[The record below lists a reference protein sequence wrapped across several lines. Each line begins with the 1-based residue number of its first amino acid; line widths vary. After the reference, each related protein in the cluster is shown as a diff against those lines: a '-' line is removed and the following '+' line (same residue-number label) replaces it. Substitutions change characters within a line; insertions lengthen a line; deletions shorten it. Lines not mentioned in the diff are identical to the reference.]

1 MTKST
6 FSLPDFRN
14 LGILLRLILAAQALG
29 LAASLFATDSPAHVP
44 GAFVTYST
52 YLQPPLLFTLGLL
65 YLISPW
71 LQRNPPEQGV
81 VVAVVVAT
89 TSAVF
94 WRIVLILYLAE
105 ESAGSL
111 VRVAMLAM
119 LTTLAVLLW
128 HDWRARRLS
137 PALPEARLQS
147 LQARIRPHF
156 LFNSLNSVLSLIRSD
171 PKRAEAALEDLA
183 DLYRV
188 LMADN
193 SQLSLLRREMD
204 LARAYLDLEALRLND
219 RLKVEWRTN
228 NAPSHALL
236 PPLLLQPLLENAV
249 YHGIEGR
256 PEGGSIGIDIFARE
270 QQLHVVVKNPIGNA
284 TRSGNSMALSNIR
297 ERLALHFDAEA
308 RLSTHEAGGLFNVQV
323 VMPLRLYEHA
333 H

>member
-14 LGILLRLILAAQALG
+14 LGILLHLLLAAEILG
-29 LAASLFATDSPAHVP
+29 LAATLFASGKPAEIP
-44 GAFVTYST
+44 GAFITYST
-52 YLQPPLLFTLGLL
+52 YLQPPLLFSLGLL
-65 YLISPW
+65 YLLGPW
-71 LQRNPPEQGV
+71 LKRNPAQQGV
-81 VVAVVVAT
+81 IVAVMVAVVT
-89 TSAVF
+89 AVL
-94 WRIVLILYLAE
+94 WRVVLILYLAE
-105 ESAGSL
+105 EEITSMARIAL
-111 VRVAMLAM
+111 
-119 LTTLAVLLW
+119 LAVLMALSLLLW

-171 PKRAEAALEDLA
+171 PKRAETALEDLA

-193 SQLSLLRREMD
+193 SQLSMLRRELE
-204 LARAYLDLEALRLND
+204 LARAYLELEGLRLND

-228 NAPSHALL
+228 NAPSHAML
-236 PPLLLQPLLENAV
+236 PPMLLQPLLENAV
-249 YHGIEGR
+249 YHGIESR
-256 PEGGSIGIDIFARE
+256 PEGGSIGIDIFARQ
-270 QQLHVVVKNPIGNA
+270 QQLHLVVKNPVGIA
-284 TRSGNSMALSNIR
+284 ARPGNSMALSNIR

-308 RLSTHEAGGLFNVQV
+308 RLSTHEAGGVFVVQV